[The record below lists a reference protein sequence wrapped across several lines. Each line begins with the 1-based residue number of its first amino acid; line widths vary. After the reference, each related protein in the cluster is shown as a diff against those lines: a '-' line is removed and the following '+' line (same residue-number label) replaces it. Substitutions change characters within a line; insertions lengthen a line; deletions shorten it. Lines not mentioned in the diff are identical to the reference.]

1 MMDDIIC
8 GMFFILVEKED
19 NIVVF
24 DLRGNRGRFFVVF
37 CYSMWIFIIFFY
49 FNKGIILY

>member
-24 DLRGNRGRFFVVF
+24 DLRGNRGGFLLYFVIVCEYLYYFF
-37 CYSMWIFIIFFY
+37 
-49 FNKGIILY
+49 ILIRV

>member
-24 DLRGNRGRFFVVF
+24 DLRGNRGGGGFFVVF
-37 CYSMWIFIIFFY
+37 CYSM
-49 FNKGIILY
+49 